1 MWMDRRNRREEK
13 RPAAPGA
20 KKRGFGIPHLDETI
34 EDFKSNTEHSQTR
47 DDYSNTTANLPSIL
61 LGLLERANR
70 PSLAEHIHHLKP

>member
-1 MWMDRRNRREEK
+1 VDGQTKQKRREETSST
-13 RPAAPGA
+13 RG

-70 PSLAEHIHHLKP
+70 PSLAEHIHHLGP